1 MTGIEAFAFIIL
13 PLIIAAI
20 GAAIAFFYG
29 RGGDKHPPLH
39 PGE

>member
-1 MTGIEAFAFIIL
+1 MSDASFFFLFIL